1 MSLSAALASVEQ
13 ISSALQAEIARARSQ
28 RMLIRGLD
36 AGGLLA
42 YAQARGAANTRLGE
56 LEAALA
62 TALRAGAHALGRTT
76 LGLDDLRALPQPEA
90 RALADGLTEVR
101 ALAAALHELDGMN
114 RLLAERALAC
124 VRGYLD
130 AVVPRVSAYDRK
142 GARSG
147 EAAGGRSLSTASRM
161 A

>member
-1 MSLSAALASVEQ
+1 MSLSAALASVDQ
-13 ISSALQAEIARARSQ
+13 IRSALKDEVARARSQ

-42 YAQARGAANTRLGE
+42 YAQARAGANAQLGK
-56 LEAALA
+56 LGAALA
-62 TALRAGAHALGRTT
+62 TALLGAAHTLGRTT
-76 LGLDDLRALPQPEA
+76 LGLDDLRALPAPEA
-90 RALADGLTEVR
+90 HDLAEGLTEVR

-147 EAAGGRSLSTASRM
+147 ESAARGLSTASRM